1 LRIDDRTSRGATLIP
16 ILITTLT
23 HFVLGG
29 RLGTNFSVPP
39 DKAIAIDQI
48 TVRDGKLQ
56 KDRVTMLAGH
66 GQAAADRTPET
77 SLANPWAGPHLGFDP
92 VCLPDAS
99 ARKYPDREWGWR
111 YVFPAANLSVDPCSG
126 VKRRHH
132 LDESVIQRAV
142 KAAPRQAGLKKPATP
157 IC

>member
-77 SLANPWAGPHLGFDP
+77 SLATPGQDLTWASTRCVYRMLRPENIPTVSG
-92 VCLPDAS
+92 AS
-99 ARKYPDREWGWR
+99 DT
-111 YVFPAANLSVDPCSG
+111 CS
-126 VKRRHH
+126 R
-132 LDESVIQRAV
+132 
-142 KAAPRQAGLKKPATP
+142 PP
-157 IC
+157 ICRLIPVQESSDVTTWMNPSSSERSRRPPGRPV

>member
-1 LRIDDRTSRGATLIP
+1 MRIDDRTSRGATLIP

-29 RLGTNFSVPP
+29 RLGTNFLVPP

-77 SLANPWAGPHLGFDP
+77 SLANPWAGPHLGFDSS
-92 VCLPDAS
+92 S
-99 ARKYPDREWGWR
+99 A
-111 YVFPAANLSVDPCSG
+111 
-126 VKRRHH
+126 
-132 LDESVIQRAV
+132 
-142 KAAPRQAGLKKPATP
+142 
-157 IC
+157 